1 MWKWIEK
8 HIPELCS
15 GLILIVGILF
25 GGGKALINGIPLG
38 NRERDMVK
46 VADGFEFLLLLA
58 GMALAVFLVN
68 TLLEKFFAWGEKRY
82 GNWQKYT
89 DPAGFP
95 KPEDR
100 ELQKLLTSFSQ
111 KTLLIVWDVIQ
122 GCIFFSFLLVLP
134 MALEESGTDKKSI
147 FITLIAWLGYIVGIH
162 FLLVLYYK
170 KRDYTDKLIKYTEK
184 YIGPV
189 ERERFLIQLETDLK
203 THMLVYSQMWILT
216 ENYIMGWGETE
227 MAFCPVAIP
236 REEIVGIR
244 FRVSNKWFGRGKR
257 SICPVIICD
266 LYNGNAVE
274 IFAGG
279 RFQVDV
285 VQELMQRFGVV

>member
-1 MWKWIEK
+1 
-8 HIPELCS
+8 
-15 GLILIVGILF
+15 
-25 GGGKALINGIPLG
+25 
-38 NRERDMVK
+38 
-46 VADGFEFLLLLA
+46 
-58 GMALAVFLVN
+58 
-68 TLLEKFFAWGEKRY
+68 
-82 GNWQKYT
+82 
-89 DPAGFP
+89 
-95 KPEDR
+95 
-100 ELQKLLTSFSQ
+100 LTSFSQ

-236 REEIVGIR
+236 REEIAGIQ

-266 LYNGNAVE
+266 LYNGNTVE